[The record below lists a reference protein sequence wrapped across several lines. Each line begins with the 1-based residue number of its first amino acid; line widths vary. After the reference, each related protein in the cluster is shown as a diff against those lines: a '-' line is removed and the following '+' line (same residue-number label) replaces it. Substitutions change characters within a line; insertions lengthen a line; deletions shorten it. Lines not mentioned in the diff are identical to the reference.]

1 MKKKELVLKIDAGSI
16 FSDEQ
21 IVNKSFKWLSFLL
34 GLLLVAVIIYLG
46 GIDALKKVLKT
57 DIFFILI
64 SLGITAV
71 LISITA
77 IRWGN
82 IVNTLEKRILLS
94 YPEYF
99 YYLILS
105 RSIGLLSSQTIGD
118 FAGRP
123 LILKASRKV
132 TLKKG
137 FLAILIERFNDLLL
151 IIILSIPIA
160 MFIFS
165 VLTNSTVF
173 VCIFVLS
180 FIVFWVTY
188 GFKFNFLFINSLRL
202 CSSVVKKLG
211 GIIRTSTAQV
221 WSDKIR
227 DFSDEKIF
235 TPKFNIKIASYTV
248 LRFILISL
256 QFYFISVAI
265 GANIRFDHI
274 LISIPIAQ
282 LSLFLAFTPAGLGIY
297 DFGWYGALK
306 LSGVPDSEIIP
317 FVLGQR
323 AFLTVFT
330 LLFTVI
336 AMIVKQAFNSF
347 SQNTIKNQTS

>member
-1 MKKKELVLKIDAGSI
+1 MRKKKVILTIDA
-16 FSDEQ
+16 SDMFYKKQ
-21 IVNKSFKWLSFLL
+21 IENKSFKWLSFIL
-34 GLLLVAVIIYLG
+34 GLLLVVVIIYLG
-46 GIDALKKVLKT
+46 GIDALKKVLKA
-57 DIFFILI
+57 DIAFILI
-64 SLGITAV
+64 SLGVTVI
-71 LISITA
+71 LMLITA
-77 IRWGN
+77 IRWGSIIN
-82 IVNTLEKRILLS
+82 SLEKRKLLS

-99 YYLILS
+99 HYLILS

-137 FLAILIERFNDLLL
+137 FLAILIERFSDLLL
-151 IIILSIPIA
+151 IVILSIPIA
-160 MFIFS
+160 TFLFG
-165 VLTNSTVF
+165 VLTISTVF
-173 VCIFVLS
+173 ICIFIMS

-202 CSSVVKKLG
+202 CSSGVRKLG
-211 GIIRTSTAQV
+211 RIIRTSITQV
-221 WSDKIR
+221 WSDKIKA
-227 DFSDEKIF
+227 FSDEKMF
-235 TPKFNIKIASYTV
+235 TQQFNIKIASYTV

-265 GANIRFDHI
+265 GTDIGFDDI

-282 LSLFLAFTPAGLGIY
+282 LSLFLAFTPAGIGIY

-306 LSGVPDSEIIP
+306 LSGVANSEIIP
-317 FVLGQR
+317 FILGQR

-336 AMIVKQAFNSF
+336 AIIVKKMQQDMKERTKTVVF
-347 SQNTIKNQTS
+347 

>member
-1 MKKKELVLKIDAGSI
+1 MIKEMKKNFIKY
-16 FSDEQ
+16 
-21 IVNKSFKWLSFLL
+21 LSFLL
-34 GLLLVAVIIYLG
+34 GLLLVAIIIYLG
-46 GIDALKKVLKT
+46 GTDALKKVLKAN
-57 DIFFILI
+57 IFFILI
-64 SLGITAV
+64 SLGITAI
-71 LISITA
+71 LMSITA
-77 IRWGN
+77 IRWGD
-82 IVNTLEKRILLS
+82 IVNSLDKRTLFS

-99 YYLILS
+99 YYLTLS

-151 IIILSIPIA
+151 IVILSIPIA
-160 MFIFS
+160 MFLLG

-173 VCIFVLS
+173 ICIFVLS
-180 FIVFWVTY
+180 FVVFWVIY

-202 CSSVVKKLG
+202 CSSAVKKLG
-211 GIIRTSTAQV
+211 GIIKTSIAQV
-221 WSDKIR
+221 WSDKIK

-235 TPKFNIKIASYTV
+235 TKKLNIKIASYTV

-265 GANIRFDHI
+265 GTNIRFDHI

-282 LSLFLAFTPAGLGIY
+282 LSLFIAFTPSGLGIY

-306 LSGVPDSEIIP
+306 LSGVPDGEIIP

-330 LLFTVI
+330 LIIMVI
-336 AMIVKQAFNSF
+336 TLIVKQASNSIPV
-347 SQNTIKNQTS
+347 NKTRN

>member
-1 MKKKELVLKIDAGSI
+1 M
-16 FSDEQ
+16 
-21 IVNKSFKWLSFLL
+21 
-34 GLLLVAVIIYLG
+34 VAVFIYLG
-46 GIDALKKVLKT
+46 GIDALKKVLKA

-64 SLGITAV
+64 SLGITAI
-71 LISITA
+71 LMSITA
-77 IRWGN
+77 IRWGD
-82 IVNTLEKRILLS
+82 IVNSLDKRTLFS

-99 YYLILS
+99 YYLTLS

-137 FLAILIERFNDLLL
+137 FLAILLERFNDLLL

-160 MFIFS
+160 MFLLG
-165 VLTNSTVF
+165 VLSNSTVLIY
-173 VCIFVLS
+173 IFVLS
-180 FIVFWVTY
+180 FVVFLIIY
-188 GFKFNFLFINSLRL
+188 GFKFNVLFINSLRL
-202 CSSVVKKLG
+202 CSSLVKKLG
-211 GIIRTSTAQV
+211 GIIKTSIAQV
-221 WSDKIR
+221 WSEKIK
-227 DFSDEKIF
+227 DFSDEKVF
-235 TPKFNIKIASYTV
+235 SQKFNIKIASYTV

-265 GANIRFDHI
+265 GTNIRFDHI

-282 LSLFLAFTPAGLGIY
+282 LSLFIAFTPSGLGIY

-306 LSGVPDSEIIP
+306 LSGVPDGEIIP

-330 LLFTVI
+330 LIIMVI
-336 AMIVKQAFNSF
+336 TLIVKQASNSIPV
-347 SQNTIKNQTS
+347 NKTRN